1 MTRNLIFSFIKIAEN
16 IREMKRYLILK
27 MANIYLEKWQELSRK
42 WRELSR
48 KRAGNIHK
56 NGGKYFKMAGNS
68 TRAQNLL
75 YYQKSF
81 HYERTH
87 YID

>member
-1 MTRNLIFSFIKIAEN
+1 
-16 IREMKRYLILK
+16 
-27 MANIYLEKWQELSRK
+27 
-42 WRELSR
+42 
-48 KRAGNIHK
+48 
-56 NGGKYFKMAGNS
+56 MAGNS

-87 YID
+87 YIH